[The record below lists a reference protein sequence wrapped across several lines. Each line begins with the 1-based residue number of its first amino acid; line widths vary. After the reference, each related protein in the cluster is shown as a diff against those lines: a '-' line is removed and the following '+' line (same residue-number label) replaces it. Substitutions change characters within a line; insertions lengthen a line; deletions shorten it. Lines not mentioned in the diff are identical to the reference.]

1 MQNNHISDDSDE
13 DISDGSSMEDVRDR
27 DQNEE
32 IDYDVN
38 KQTDCPQQEPLITR
52 KQTTF
57 YDPN

>member
-38 KQTDCPQQEPLITR
+38 K
-52 KQTTF
+52 
-57 YDPN
+57 